1 MLSVQVQSALG
12 QAAQQV
18 FAAHARDVNFTGCGI
33 GLRQRGGC
41 PTDEP
46 AVIAMVTKK
55 LPAGAISRSRLLPAT
70 VQAGGRSWGVDVV
83 EVGPLTF
90 SARSG
95 QATAGPGVGGP
106 ITGTYRPLVQGCG
119 VSDLSGP
126 QNVTGT
132 LGCMVR
138 DTSDNTIC
146 ILGSNSVLA
155 QNGLLASSQ
164 KQVIQPGTA
173 DGGGSTDEVAILKRY
188 IPFSTSGQNQ
198 VDAAIAQI
206 QGVSYSQDVADGL
219 MKPISATH
227 RVVGMCS
234 FSDSQGLN
242 CFLTPIQTVVSALGV
257 EFLPATPGSSCIV
270 APEMGMHIEKVAR
283 TSGYSSS
290 TVVALEAQVKVSDP
304 DTGRVL
310 VFGGL
315 IWTQAFQL
323 PGDSGAVACEGGNG
337 RTYVTP
343 PPAPCPLLASV
354 GHYFGLPLVKDNQL
368 TSEAKNEFLAQ
379 SLVGNLIIGLVYNNS
394 QTVIKR
400 VKGKQAPGIEQA
412 NAESLYAKYLPL
424 IKSAL
429 AHPAGTK
436 LVVTKGNLNDFQFVL
451 AGLSGAGGLP
461 PLLTKAETAALE
473 TIYSEVLVHTKGMDF
488 QKLVAYMNEISVYE
502 KTVKA
507 LSKVPTISLAG
518 TVVEDW
524 VK

>member
-1 MLSVQVQSALG
+1 MLSVQVHAALR

-18 FAAHARDVNFTGCGI
+18 FAAHAFDVNFTGCGI

-90 SARSG
+90 SARSV
-95 QATAGPGVGGP
+95 QATAGPQEHGP
-106 ITGTYRPLVQGCG
+106 ITGSFRPLVQGCG
-119 VSDLSGP
+119 VSDVGGP
-126 QNVTGT
+126 KNFTGT
-132 LGCMVR
+132 LGSMVR

-146 ILGSNSVLA
+146 ILGSNTVLA
-155 QNGLLASSQ
+155 QNGLASGSQ
-164 KQVIQPGTA
+164 KHVVQPGTA
-173 DGGGSTDEVAILKRY
+173 DGGGSSDEVAVLKRY
-188 IPFSTSGQNQ
+188 IPFTTSGQNQ

-227 RVVGMCS
+227 PAVGMCS
-234 FSDSQGLN
+234 FSDVQGLN
-242 CFLTPIQTVVSALGV
+242 CFLTPIQTVVNALGV
-257 EFLPATPGSSCIV
+257 EFLPGSSCIV
-270 APEMGMHIEKVAR
+270 APQIGMHIEKVAR
-283 TSGYSSS
+283 TSGYTSS
-290 TVVALEAQVKVSDP
+290 TVDALEAQVKVSDP

-337 RTYVTP
+337 RTFVP
-343 PPAPCPLLASV
+343 PPTSPCPLLASV
-354 GHYFGLPLVKDNQL
+354 GHYFGLPLIKDNSL
-368 TSEAKNEFLAQ
+368 TTQAKNEFLAQ

-400 VKGKQAPGIEQA
+400 VKDKEAPPIERA

-429 AHPAGTK
+429 AHPTGTK

-461 PLLTKAETAALE
+461 PLLTKDETAALE

-507 LSKVPTISLAG
+507 LSKVPTISLTG
-518 TVVEDW
+518 TVGEDGLT
-524 VK
+524 